1 MKKIYTLPIILLSIT
16 SYAQLE
22 EVQEETSSQ
31 QGYILKQEGSAIDVE
46 KKEAIMTQQ
55 QILLAENNGKKA
67 ENPSNP
73 TIFRTTDANGNELWV
88 LSNGVVVR
96 NVTQESNYS
105 KEPMSAL
112 RSKEDVKV
120 KNVPISKPSEV
131 YEENIA
137 TTTKNIELEEVVIPK
152 LELQQENI
160 VIDNN
165 TSTKQE
171 TYKAEEIVSPKKEEI
186 KEIVTEKKDIT
197 LDKSNNSGIS
207 SQTNM
212 AKPID
217 QTNTSELKST
227 INLSET
233 TAVSQPGDI
242 IITAEDLKD
251 QDISELFSPDVN
263 SMSPKDRKQYEKNQ
277 KKIKKQLEKDLKKEN
292 SYK

>member
-31 QGYILKQEGSAIDVE
+31 QGYILKQEGSVIDVE

-55 QILLAENNGKKA
+55 QILLAENSGKKA
-67 ENPSNP
+67 ENPANP

-105 KEPMSAL
+105 KEPMSVL
-112 RSKEDVKV
+112 RSKEGVKV

-131 YEENIA
+131 YEENIT

-152 LELQQENI
+152 LESQQENI
-160 VIDNN
+160 VTQDNISN
-165 TSTKQE
+165 KQE
-171 TYKAEEIVSPKKEEI
+171 SYVTEEAAVPNKQEKKESF
-186 KEIVTEKKDIT
+186 TDNKDIK
-197 LDKSNNSGIS
+197 LEKSTNSDIS
-207 SQTNM
+207 SQTNIT
-212 AKPID
+212 KPVD
-217 QTNTSELKST
+217 QTNASELKST

-277 KKIKKQLEKDLKKEN
+277 KKIKKQLEKDLKKES